1 MKTYHIFY
9 DGYTVTEYANNCVD
23 LFDLFAAMLDE
34 FFGLALIAF
43 DGRDAQAQDSVTDCE
58 CVGYY
63 DAETRTLV
71 LRVAGMFD

>member
-1 MKTYHIFY
+1 MKTYHINFN
-9 DGYTVTEYANNCVD
+9 GYTVTEYASGRVN
-23 LFDLFAAMLDE
+23 LFDLFATMLDE
-34 FFGLALIAF
+34 FFDIALTSF
-43 DGRDAQAQDSVTDCE
+43 DGYDAEAQDSVTNSE

>member
-1 MKTYHIFY
+1 MQSYHIAF
-9 DGYTVTEYANNCVD
+9 DGYTVTDYASRGVD

-34 FFGLALIAF
+34 FFGLALTAF
-43 DGRDAQAQDSVTDCE
+43 DGHDAEAHDAAADCE